1 MLMLMLILLIHHAI
15 LIEASV
21 LSVTIYL
28 VVVTLLGLPLMTI
41 ATLVDAIV
49 LMLGGLEICIGN
61 RLLVFLALM

>member
-1 MLMLMLILLIHHAI
+1 MLMLILLIHHAI

-28 VVVTLLGLPLMTI
+28 VVVTLLGLPLITI
-41 ATLVDAIV
+41 ATLVVAIV